1 MFQFWHFHE
10 VNFALKNSAKSQCF
24 KKNHWIWSNNSAKS
38 GWLGILWY
46 FFGRFWIIFK
56 HCVLGYGLNVET
68 GTFTA
73 PVSGVYFMSFA
84 APKYKQGVIHI
95 IVSRNG
101 RQEFRIREYDSS
113 NYQDNIQ
120 WSWMMNLQAY
130 DQVTLNA
137 PNGSIFCSDSIRITF
152 SGFLI
157 KRYEE

>member
-1 MFQFWHFHE
+1 
-10 VNFALKNSAKSQCF
+10 
-24 KKNHWIWSNNSAKS
+24 
-38 GWLGILWY
+38 
-46 FFGRFWIIFK
+46 
-56 HCVLGYGLNVET
+56 
-68 GTFTA
+68 
-73 PVSGVYFMSFA
+73 MSFA
-84 APKYKQGVIHI
+84 ALKYKQGVIHI

-137 PNGSIFCSDSIRITF
+137 PSGSIFCSDSIRITF